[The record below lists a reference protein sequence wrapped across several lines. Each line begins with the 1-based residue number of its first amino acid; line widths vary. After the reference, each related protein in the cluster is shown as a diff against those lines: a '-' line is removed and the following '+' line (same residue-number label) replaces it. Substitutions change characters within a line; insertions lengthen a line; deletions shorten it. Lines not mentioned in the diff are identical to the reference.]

1 MTERLI
7 AEFRPDRNAYFRE
20 QAVLAL
26 LALVAGVALVQLL
39 RLAAVW
45 TALVPLALALAVILR
60 AVMGQAVAM
69 AGVWRL
75 TDRRLAGPGG
85 VAMVLADVTDIT
97 TSLGSVVVL
106 TAMGDR
112 QKIRHLADAPGAA
125 LLIQQARDEA
135 KKRPR
140 GLTQPPPGGLA

>member
-7 AEFRPDRNAYFRE
+7 AEFRPDRHAYFRE

-26 LALVAGVALVQLL
+26 LALVAGIALAQLFRLSAVWVALIP
-39 RLAAVW
+39 LAM
-45 TALVPLALALAVILR
+45 ALVVVLR
-60 AVMGQAVAM
+60 GMMAQAAAM

-85 VAMVLADVTDIT
+85 VALVLADVTDVT
-97 TSLGSVVVL
+97 TSLGSVMVV
-106 TAMGDR
+106 TALGDR
-112 QKIRHLADAPGAA
+112 QRIRHLADAPGAA
-125 LLIQQARDEA
+125 LLIEQARDEA

-140 GLTQPPPGGLA
+140 GLTQPPPGGIA

>member
-7 AEFRPDRNAYFRE
+7 AEFRPDRRAFFRE

-26 LALVAGVALVQLL
+26 VALVAG
-39 RLAAVW
+39 
-45 TALVPLALALAVILR
+45 TALGQLFGLAPVWAVLVPVALALAVILR

-85 VAMVLADVTDIT
+85 VALVLADVTDVT

-125 LLIQQARDEA
+125 LLIRQARDEA
-135 KKRPR
+135 RKRPR
-140 GLTQPPPGGLA
+140 GLTQPPPGGTA

>member
-26 LALVAGVALVQLL
+26 VALVAGIALVQLL
-39 RLAAVW
+39 RLTTVW
-45 TALVPLALALAVILR
+45 TAAIPLVMALAVVVR
-60 AVMGQAVAM
+60 GMMGQAAAM
-69 AGVWRL
+69 AGRWRL

-85 VAMVLADVTDIT
+85 VALVLADVTDVT

-106 TAMGDR
+106 TALGDR
-112 QKIRHLADAPGAA
+112 QRIRHLADAPGAA

-140 GLTQPPPGGLA
+140 GLTQPPPGGNS